1 MHFWCFNRL
10 SKPFSSFM
18 PRIFNRNLIKRMIR
32 RKNQILSGNKQ
43 NNNKVFLFF
52 QFNFSHINSIIPIT
66 PENSS
71 SQKDEIDPSLPENE
85 KKFVKFAEKHR
96 AVLNQILRQSNVPLS
111 DGPFAVLTKEYVYS
125 DTIFIS

>member
-18 PRIFNRNLIKRMIR
+18 PRIFNRNLIKRMIP

-43 NNNKVFLFF
+43 NNNNFIFF
-52 QFNFSHINSIIPIT
+52 KFNFSHINSIIPIT

>member
-18 PRIFNRNLIKRMIR
+18 PRISNRNLIKRMIR

-43 NNNKVFLFF
+43 NNNKVFLILKFY
-52 QFNFSHINSIIPIT
+52 FSHINSIIPIT

>member
-18 PRIFNRNLIKRMIR
+18 PRIFNRNLIKRMIP
-32 RKNQILSGNKQ
+32 RKNQILSGKKQ
-43 NNNKVFLFF
+43 NKVFYFF
-52 QFNFSHINSIIPIT
+52 KFNFSHINSIIPIT

>member
-32 RKNQILSGNKQ
+32 RKNQILSGNKK

-52 QFNFSHINSIIPIT
+52 KFNFSHINSIIPIT